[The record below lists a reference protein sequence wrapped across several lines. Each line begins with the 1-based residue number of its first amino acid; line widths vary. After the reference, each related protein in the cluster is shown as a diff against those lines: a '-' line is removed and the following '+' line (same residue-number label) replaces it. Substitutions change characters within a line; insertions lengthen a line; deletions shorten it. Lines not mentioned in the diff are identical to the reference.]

1 MTGLTVECAVHFRN
15 GRHGRKRM
23 RTGREPRPGPVDTG
37 RVPRLSRLM
46 ALAIRFDRLVREGH
60 VRDYADLARLGHVTR
75 ARLTQIMSLRL
86 LAPDIQ
92 EEILFLPRVSGERSG
107 VCERHV
113 RGIAAMPDW
122 RKQRQAWRE
131 LLRRAGQNAEQGP
144 DTTSPSES

>member
-1 MTGLTVECAVHFRN
+1 MGLTIECAVHFKN
-15 GRHGRKRM
+15 GQHGRKRM
-23 RTGREPRPGPVDTG
+23 RTGAESKPAQAEAGQ
-37 RVPRLSRLM
+37 VPRLSRLM

-107 VCERHV
+107 LCERHV
-113 RGIAAMPDW
+113 RGIASTPNW
-122 RKQRQAWRE
+122 EKQRRVWRE
-131 LLRRAGQNAEQGP
+131 LKTQTG
-144 DTTSPSES
+144 